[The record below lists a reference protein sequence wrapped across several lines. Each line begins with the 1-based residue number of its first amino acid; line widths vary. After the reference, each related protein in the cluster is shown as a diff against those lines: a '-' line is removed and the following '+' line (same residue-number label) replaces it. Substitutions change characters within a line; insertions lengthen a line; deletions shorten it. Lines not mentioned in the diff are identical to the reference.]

1 MTQDEILHLSVSNL
15 KDILFQN
22 HVLARQILERSELV
36 NKVMCFI
43 ENEREERTR
52 SQTMHMQEEWEAQE
66 RERERER
73 QRERE
78 EQGRE
83 RLRREESGRGGK
95 LARIGSLVR
104 MDTPDVGAH
113 PQHSFAFSLTVSDRL
128 TISYV
133 IHSIVSVSY

>member
-1 MTQDEILHLSVSNL
+1 MTQDEISHLSVSNL

-22 HVLARQILERSELV
+22 HILAQQILERSELV
-36 NKVMCFI
+36 NKVTCFI

-52 SQTMHMQEEWEAQE
+52 SQAMHMQETWEAQE

-83 RLRREESGRGGK
+83 RLRREACGDWQPSKDGHPGCWCTSES
-95 LARIGSLVR
+95 
-104 MDTPDVGAH
+104 
-113 PQHSFAFSLTVSDRL
+113 QHSFALSTYSLGQTHNL
-128 TISYV
+128 IC
-133 IHSIVSVSY
+133 HS